1 MAKMVRQFTLNKAI
15 HEPQAI
21 DMPKRARIM
30 SVHSINT
37 RVLIDAEVHED
48 EDTKA
53 FDRAHQRHFQIIT
66 AGELIPEGMQVGN
79 FVATSRER
87 QTRVYHV
94 FEVRGR

>member
-1 MAKMVRQFTLNKAI
+1 MAKMVRQFTLNRAI
-15 HEPQAI
+15 REPQAI

-30 SVHSINT
+30 SVHPINA
-37 RVLIDAEVHED
+37 RVLIDAEVYED

-53 FDRAHQRHFQIIT
+53 FDRAHQRHFQVIT
-66 AGELIPEGMQVGN
+66 AGELIPEGVQVGS

-94 FEVRGR
+94 YEVRGR